1 VKALFPV
8 NIMQPNVT
16 INVVRFDC
24 DLLPKLVDHLNV
36 DLDTAER
43 VRQCVPYPATSLFDT
58 APVSLGDFAGDF
70 LLLGAIAL
78 LGYISSHTLRL

>member
-1 VKALFPV
+1 MNALKALFPV

-24 DLLPKLVDHLNV
+24 DLLPKLADHLYG
-36 DLDTAER
+36 LDTAER
-43 VRQCVPYPATSLFDT
+43 ARQCVPYPATSLFGT
-58 APVSLGDFAGDF
+58 APVSLGDFAGD
-70 LLLGAIAL
+70 LGAIAL